1 MCGFDVTFPLCAL
14 SLSSGNQSS
23 SYYGGSRG
31 SMGMNGGMSMGGG
44 WGM

>member
-1 MCGFDVTFPLCAL
+1 MYCDFCFL
-14 SLSSGNQSS
+14 SGNQSS